1 MAPGPTDT
9 PFHHC
14 LRSREALESTVA
26 RIPMGRLGVAEDV
39 TGAALF
45 LASDASAFITG
56 QSIEVNGGFWVV

>member
-1 MAPGPTDT
+1 
-9 PFHHC
+9 
-14 LRSREALESTVA
+14 
-26 RIPMGRLGVAEDV
+26 MGRLGVASDV